1 MKPVLLSAG
10 IGLLAP
16 FVVAVVLFS
25 AAFQSWVAR
34 RLARAKVIQWPVVL
48 TMIVSLL
55 TVFVL
60 LSAQDGLA
68 WLYAGA

>member
-16 FVVAVVLFS
+16 FVFAVVLYS
-25 AAFQSWVAR
+25 AAFQSWVTR
-34 RLARAKVIQWPVVL
+34 RLARAKVIHWPVVL
-48 TMIVSLL
+48 TVIVSLL
-55 TVFVL
+55 TVSVL